1 MNFTYRRAHGK
12 LQVYIASLMWWSQ
25 GIAPSDGM
33 VRLPW
38 QKQENMSNYSS
49 KFKKLCGLCNLQ
61 TDNFYCYL
69 KESVLRNQISQVFL
83 LSVSNSLLP
92 QGTGNKAVLSAVTPL
107 CSDPCEALGSRA
119 TALSEERST
128 GHTKRELLETGRAQ
142 TWKRHWGSCNTGS
155 SSVTSE
161 KRKQTTMLLNW
172 SEVRRR

>member
-1 MNFTYRRAHGK
+1 
-12 LQVYIASLMWWSQ
+12 
-25 GIAPSDGM
+25 
-33 VRLPW
+33 
-38 QKQENMSNYSS
+38 MSNYSS

-161 KRKQTTMLLNW
+161 KRKQTTMLLN
-172 SEVRRR
+172 